1 MTDSTSSK
9 HAHKHDSKRHG
20 DSFKHHGKGGH
31 KGGKRFDRRDGK
43 NSSFKNQN
51 IEDELHESKYVAAAE
66 AAAADS
72 AAHRDEPPRTFAEL
86 GVPRELVDALER
98 DGKTTAFPIQ
108 ADTLPDSLAGR
119 DILGRGQTGSG
130 KTLAFSIPL
139 IARLAQSSD
148 ADATIRDF
156 YAIKN
161 SDDKDARKKA
171 MLPHPRALV
180 LAPTRELVN
189 QIDEVI
195 RPLAEVYG
203 MRTVTIYGGVRQG
216 RQVDGLRRGAQIV
229 VACPGRLE
237 DLLNQ
242 KLLSLESVRVAVLDE
257 ADEMADM
264 GFLPSVEKLLAQV
277 APDGQRM
284 LFSATLDHG
293 VDKLVDEFLH
303 EPKVHAV
310 DAADAQVDTLTQH
323 VFKVTKDDKPEV
335 IRALASGKDKRIIF
349 TRTKYQAKEL
359 AEKLVKHGIPAVDL
373 QGNLSQKQ
381 RDHHLAAFERGFV
394 RVLVAT
400 DVAAR
405 GIDVSDVA
413 LVIQTEPPAD
423 PKSFLHRSGRTA
435 RAGEHGDVVTL
446 VLPNQRR
453 SSHRLF
459 RNAGIDA
466 KPVEVTPDSPEL
478 LELVGDVAPAVE
490 GWSLGQVDFGD
501 KHDKKKD
508 GGRKRKDN
516 KDRKDR
522 KGRHDHAGRRGREG
536 KGGKA
541 DASREAFDR
550 FDQPQSVDFA
560 AFHDAK
566 ESNDFRDVKHHG
578 HKDAK
583 GDKHGKK
590 RVDRFDRFDRADRF
604 DHAGSSSRTDRQ
616 SRFDREAYGDDM
628 PQRHT
633 GRRISSYDEGP
644 RNRKQ
649 RREREFGHR
658 ANGFK
663 KGGHHRHDE
672 VRFVTTSGRKSKV
685 SKKTKAGK
693 KAKSGH
699 KHAGGKKR
707 H

>member
-1 MTDSTSSK
+1 MTDSKSSQ
-9 HAHKHDSKRHG
+9 HAHKHYGKRHS

-31 KGGKRFDRRDGK
+31 KGGKRFERRGDK
-43 NSSFKNQN
+43 TSSFKNQN
-51 IEDELHESKYVAAAE
+51 IEEELHESKYVAAAE

-86 GVPRELVDALER
+86 GVPHELVDVLAR

-139 IARLAQSSD
+139 VAQLAQTSESD
-148 ADATIRDF
+148 DAIRDF
-156 YAIKN
+156 HALKN

-171 MLPHPRALV
+171 MLPHPRALI

-189 QIDEVI
+189 QIDEVV

-216 RQVDGLRRGAQIV
+216 RQVDGLRRGAQII

-242 KLLSLESVRVAVLDE
+242 KLLTLESVRVAVLDE

-323 VFKVTKDDKPEV
+323 VFKVTKDNKPDV

-359 AEKLVKHGIPAVDL
+359 AEKLIKHGIPAVDL

-466 KPVEVTPDSPEL
+466 KPVAVTPDSPEL
-478 LELVGDVAPAVE
+478 LELVGEVAPVVE
-490 GWSLGQVDFGD
+490 GWDLGKVDFGD
-501 KHDKKKD
+501 KHGKKKD
-508 GGRKRKDN
+508 GGRKRKD
-516 KDRKDR
+516 RKDR
-522 KGRHDHAGRRGREG
+522 KGRRDHADRHEHKG

-550 FDQPQSVDFA
+550 FDQPQSADFA
-560 AFHDAK
+560 ASDDFIAFKDAK
-566 ESNDFRDVKHHG
+566 RHG

-583 GDKHGKK
+583 GHKHGKK
-590 RVDRFDRFDRADRF
+590 RSDRDFDRQDRFDRGERTFDRTDRFDRA
-604 DHAGSSSRTDRQ
+604 Q
-616 SRFDREAYGDDM
+616 RFDRSGREDDM

-644 RNRKQ
+644 HNRKQ
-649 RREREFGHR
+649 RRDREFGHR

-672 VRFVTTSGRKSKV
+672 VRFVTTSGKKAKA

-707 H
+707 R

>member
-1 MTDSTSSK
+1 MTDFKSSQ
-9 HAHKHDSKRHG
+9 HAHKHDNKRHG
-20 DSFKHHGKGGH
+20 DSFNHHGKGGR

-51 IEDELHESKYVAAAE
+51 IEEELHESKYVAAAE

-148 ADATIRDF
+148 ADDAIRDF
-156 YAIKN
+156 NAIKN
-161 SDDKDARKKA
+161 SGDKDARKKA

-180 LAPTRELVN
+180 LEPTRELVN

-323 VFKVTKDDKPEV
+323 VFEVTKDDKPEV

-466 KPVEVTPDSPEL
+466 KPVAVTPESPEL
-478 LELVGDVAPAVE
+478 LELVGEVAPVVE
-490 GWSLGQVDFGD
+490 GWDLGQVDFG
-501 KHDKKKD
+501 
-508 GGRKRKDN
+508 N
-516 KDRKDR
+516 
-522 KGRHDHAGRRGREG
+522 
-536 KGGKA
+536 
-541 DASREAFDR
+541 
-550 FDQPQSVDFA
+550 
-560 AFHDAK
+560 
-566 ESNDFRDVKHHG
+566 
-578 HKDAK
+578 
-583 GDKHGKK
+583 KHGK
-590 RVDRFDRFDRADRF
+590 
-604 DHAGSSSRTDRQ
+604 
-616 SRFDREAYGDDM
+616 
-628 PQRHT
+628 
-633 GRRISSYDEGP
+633 
-644 RNRKQ
+644 
-649 RREREFGHR
+649 
-658 ANGFK
+658 
-663 KGGHHRHDE
+663 
-672 VRFVTTSGRKSKV
+672 SGKN
-685 SKKTKAGK
+685 GK
-693 KAKSGH
+693 KKY
-699 KHAGGKKR
+699 GGNQLPEKFR
-707 H
+707 QNGQD

>member
-1 MTDSTSSK
+1 MTDSKSSQ
-9 HAHKHDSKRHG
+9 HAHKHDNKRHS
-20 DSFKHHGKGGH
+20 DSFKHHGKGGR

-51 IEDELHESKYVAAAE
+51 IEEELHESKYVAAAE

-148 ADATIRDF
+148 ADDAIRDF
-156 YAIKN
+156 NAIKN
-161 SDDKDARKKA
+161 SGDKDARKKA

-466 KPVEVTPDSPEL
+466 KPVAVTPESPEL
-478 LELVGDVAPAVE
+478 LELVGEVAPVVE
-490 GWSLGQVDFGD
+490 GWDLGQVDFGN
-501 KHDKKKD
+501 KHGKSGKNGKKKD
-508 GGRKRKDN
+508 GGK
-516 KDRKDR
+516 R
-522 KGRHDHAGRRGREG
+522 KGRHDRDDKDRRDHKDRHDKGGAKG
-536 KGGKA
+536 KGYASHGHHA
-541 DASREAFDR
+541 DDARESFDG
-550 FDQPQSVDFA
+550 FGQPASVDFA
-560 AFHDAK
+560 MSEDYH
-566 ESNDFRDVKHHG
+566 NTKHHG
-578 HKDAK
+578 HKSAKDAEHR
-583 GDKHGKK
+583 KHGK
-590 RVDRFDRFDRADRF
+590 DRFNRGAGRRDDDMRDFDRSFR
-604 DHAGSSSRTDRQ
+604 
-616 SRFDREAYGDDM
+616 DDEM
-628 PQRHT
+628 PQRHS

-644 RNRKQ
+644 HNRKQ
-649 RREREFGHR
+649 RREREFGQRSGGWRHGGKKHR
-658 ANGFK
+658 
-663 KGGHHRHDE
+663 DD
-672 VRFVTTSGRKSKV
+672 VRFVSAKHGKKSKA
-685 SKKTKAGK
+685 SKKSKPAGK
-693 KAKSGH
+693 YHSGN
-699 KHAGGKKR
+699 KHAGGKKHR
-707 H
+707 

>member
-1 MTDSTSSK
+1 MTDSKSSQ
-9 HAHKHDSKRHG
+9 HAHKHDNKRHG
-20 DSFKHHGKGGH
+20 DSFKHHGKGGR

-51 IEDELHESKYVAAAE
+51 IEEELHESKYVAAAE

-148 ADATIRDF
+148 ADDAIRDF
-156 YAIKN
+156 NAIKN
-161 SDDKDARKKA
+161 SSDKDARKKA

-203 MRTVTIYGGVRQG
+203 IRTVTIYGGVRQG

-459 RNAGIDA
+459 HNAGIDA
-466 KPVEVTPDSPEL
+466 KPVAVTPESPEL
-478 LELVGDVAPAVE
+478 LELVGEVAPVVE
-490 GWSLGQVDFGD
+490 GWDLGQVDFGN
-501 KHDKKKD
+501 KHGKSGKNGKKKD
-508 GGRKRKDN
+508 GGK
-516 KDRKDR
+516 R
-522 KGRHDHAGRRGREG
+522 KGRHDRDDKDRRDHKDRHDKGGAKG
-536 KGGKA
+536 KGYASHGHHA
-541 DASREAFDR
+541 DDARESFDG
-550 FDQPQSVDFA
+550 FGQPASVDFA
-560 AFHDAK
+560 MSEDYR
-566 ESNDFRDVKHHG
+566 NTKHHG
-578 HKDAK
+578 HKGAKDA
-583 GDKHGKK
+583 GRHKHSK
-590 RVDRFDRFDRADRF
+590 DRFDRGAGRRDDDMRDFDRSFRD
-604 DHAGSSSRTDRQ
+604 G
-616 SRFDREAYGDDM
+616 EM
-628 PQRHT
+628 PQRHS

-644 RNRKQ
+644 HNRKQ
-649 RREREFGHR
+649 RREREFGQRSGGWRHAGKKHR
-658 ANGFK
+658 
-663 KGGHHRHDE
+663 DD
-672 VRFVTTSGRKSKV
+672 VRFVSAKHG
-685 SKKTKAGK
+685 KKTKASKKSKPAGK
-693 KAKSGH
+693 YHSGK
-699 KHAGGKKR
+699 KHAGGKKHR
-707 H
+707 

>member
-1 MTDSTSSK
+1 M
-9 HAHKHDSKRHG
+9 
-20 DSFKHHGKGGH
+20 
-31 KGGKRFDRRDGK
+31 
-43 NSSFKNQN
+43 
-51 IEDELHESKYVAAAE
+51 
-66 AAAADS
+66 
-72 AAHRDEPPRTFAEL
+72 

-148 ADATIRDF
+148 ADDAIRDF
-156 YAIKN
+156 NAIKN
-161 SDDKDARKKA
+161 SGDKDARKKA

-446 VLPNQRR
+446 VLPNQRQ

-466 KPVEVTPDSPEL
+466 KPVAVTPESPEL
-478 LELVGDVAPAVE
+478 LELVSEVAPVVE
-490 GWSLGQVDFGD
+490 GWDLGQVDFGN
-501 KHDKKKD
+501 KHGKHGKN
-508 GGRKRKDN
+508 RF
-516 KDRKDR
+516 DR
-522 KGRHDHAGRRGREG
+522 GAGRRDDDMRDFGR
-536 KGGKA
+536 
-541 DASREAFDR
+541 S
-550 FDQPQSVDFA
+550 
-560 AFHDAK
+560 
-566 ESNDFRDVKHHG
+566 FRDGEMPHRH
-578 HKDAK
+578 
-583 GDKHGKK
+583 
-590 RVDRFDRFDRADRF
+590 
-604 DHAGSSSRTDRQ
+604 SS
-616 SRFDREAYGDDM
+616 
-628 PQRHT
+628 
-633 GRRISSYDEGP
+633 RRISSYDEGP
-644 RNRKQ
+644 RNREQ
-649 RREREFGHR
+649 RREREFGQRSGGWRHGGNKHR
-658 ANGFK
+658 
-663 KGGHHRHDE
+663 DD
-672 VRFVTTSGRKSKV
+672 VRFVSAKHG
-685 SKKTKAGK
+685 KKTKASKKSKPAGK
-693 KAKSGH
+693 YHSGN
-699 KHAGGKKR
+699 KHAGGKKHR
-707 H
+707 

>member
-1 MTDSTSSK
+1 MTDSKSSQ
-9 HAHKHDSKRHG
+9 HAHKHDNKRHS
-20 DSFKHHGKGGH
+20 DSFKHHGKGGR

-51 IEDELHESKYVAAAE
+51 IEEELHESKYVAAAE

-86 GVPRELVDALER
+86 GVPHELVDALER

-148 ADATIRDF
+148 ADDAIRDF
-156 YAIKN
+156 NAIKN
-161 SDDKDARKKA
+161 SSDKDARKKA

-203 MRTVTIYGGVRQG
+203 IRTVTIYGGVRQG

-466 KPVEVTPDSPEL
+466 KPVAVTPESPEL
-478 LELVGDVAPAVE
+478 LELVGEVAPVVE
-490 GWSLGQVDFGD
+490 GWDLGQVDFGN
-501 KHDKKKD
+501 KHGKSGKNGKKKD
-508 GGRKRKDN
+508 GGK
-516 KDRKDR
+516 R
-522 KGRHDHAGRRGREG
+522 KGRHDRDDKDRRDHKDRHDKGGAKG
-536 KGGKA
+536 KGHASHGHHA
-541 DASREAFDR
+541 DDARESFDG
-550 FDQPQSVDFA
+550 FGQPASVDFA
-560 AFHDAK
+560 MSEDYRNA
-566 ESNDFRDVKHHG
+566 KHHG
-578 HKDAK
+578 HKGAKDAEHR
-583 GDKHGKK
+583 KHGK
-590 RVDRFDRFDRADRF
+590 DRFDRGAGRRDDDMRDFDRSFR
-604 DHAGSSSRTDRQ
+604 
-616 SRFDREAYGDDM
+616 DDEM
-628 PQRHT
+628 PQRHS

-644 RNRKQ
+644 HNRKQ
-649 RREREFGHR
+649 RREREFGQRSGGWRHGGKKHR
-658 ANGFK
+658 
-663 KGGHHRHDE
+663 DD
-672 VRFVTTSGRKSKV
+672 VRFVSAKHGKKSKA
-685 SKKTKAGK
+685 SKKSKPAGK
-693 KAKSGH
+693 YHSGK
-699 KHAGGKKR
+699 KHAGGKKHR
-707 H
+707 